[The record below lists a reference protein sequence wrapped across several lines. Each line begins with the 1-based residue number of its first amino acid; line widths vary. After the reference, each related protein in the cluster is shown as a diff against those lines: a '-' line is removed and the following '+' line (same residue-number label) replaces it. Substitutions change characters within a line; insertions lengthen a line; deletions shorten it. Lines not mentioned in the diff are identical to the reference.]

1 MNLFNIKSEYIN
13 IAAQLTDGE
22 LTPELEEALIIN
34 EQNFTEKAINY
45 GYVIK
50 TFESETDILENEI
63 KRLNALKIA
72 RSKAIDKLKVT
83 ISNAMQLYQILEVK
97 APTFKMNF
105 RKSESVEVSDLLDQT
120 YIVEKISYQPDKIAI
135 KNAIKEGKTVNG
147 AAIIINY
154 NLQIK

>member
-22 LTPELEEALIIN
+22 LTPELEEALLIN

-50 TFESETDILENEI
+50 TFESETDTLENEI

-83 ISNAMQLYQILEVK
+83 ISNAMQLYQIMEVK

-105 RKSESVEVSDLLDQT
+105 RKSESVEVSDLLDQN
-120 YIVEKISYQPDKIAI
+120 YIVEKVSYQPDKIAI

>member
-1 MNLFNIKSEYIN
+1 MNLYNIKSEYIN
-13 IAAQLTDGE
+13 IAAQLTEGE

-72 RSKAIDKLKVT
+72 RSKAIDKLKIT

-105 RKSESVEVSDLLDQT
+105 RKSESIEVSDLLDQN
-120 YIVEKISYQPDKIAI
+120 YIVEKVSYQPDKIAI

-147 AAIIINY
+147 AALIINY

>member
-83 ISNAMQLYQILEVK
+83 ISNAMQLYGINEVK

-105 RKSESVEVSDLLDQT
+105 RKSESVEVSDLLDQN
-120 YIVEKISYQPDKIAI
+120 YIVEKVSYQPDKIAI

>member
-1 MNLFNIKSEYIN
+1 MNLYNIKSEYIN
-13 IAAQLTDGE
+13 IAAQLTEGE
-22 LTPELEEALIIN
+22 LTPELEEALLIN

-72 RSKAIDKLKVT
+72 RSKAIDKLKIT

-105 RKSESVEVSDLLDQT
+105 RKSESIEVSDLLDQN
-120 YIVEKISYQPDKIAI
+120 YIVEKVSYQPDKIAI

-147 AAIIINY
+147 AALIINY

>member
-1 MNLFNIKSEYIN
+1 MNLYNIKSEYIN
-13 IAAQLTDGE
+13 IAAQLADGE

-83 ISNAMQLYQILEVK
+83 ISNAMQLYGINEVK

-120 YIVEKISYQPDKIAI
+120 YIVQKVSYQPDKIAI

>member
-1 MNLFNIKSEYIN
+1 MNLYNIKSEYIN

-22 LTPELEEALIIN
+22 LTPELEEALLIN

-83 ISNAMQLYQILEVK
+83 ISNAMQLYGINKVK
-97 APTFKMNF
+97 GPTFKIYF
-105 RKSESVEVSDLLDQT
+105 RKSESVEVSDLLDQN
-120 YIVEKISYQPDKIAI
+120 YIVEKVSYRPDKIAI
-135 KNAIKEGKTVNG
+135 KNAIKKGKIVNG
-147 AAIIINY
+147 ASIIINY

>member
-1 MNLFNIKSEYIN
+1 MNLYNIKSEYIN
-13 IAAQLTDGE
+13 IAAQLADGE
-22 LTPELEEALIIN
+22 LTPELEEALLIN

-83 ISNAMQLYQILEVK
+83 ISNAMQLYGINEVK

-105 RKSESVEVSDLLDQT
+105 RKSESVEVSDLLDQN
-120 YIVEKISYQPDKIAI
+120 YIVEKVSYQPDKIAI

>member
-13 IAAQLTDGE
+13 IAAQLSDGE
-22 LTPELEEALIIN
+22 LTPELEEALLIN

-50 TFESETDILENEI
+50 TFESEADILENEI

-72 RSKAIDKLKVT
+72 RTKAIDKLKVT
-83 ISNAMQLYQILEVK
+83 ISNAMQLYEILEVK

-105 RKSESVEVSDLLDQT
+105 RKSESVEVSDLLDQN
-120 YIVEKISYQPDKIAI
+120 YIVEKVSYQPDKIAI

-147 AAIIINY
+147 AALIINY

>member
-22 LTPELEEALIIN
+22 LTPELEDALLIN

-83 ISNAMQLYQILEVK
+83 ISNAMQLYGINEVK

-105 RKSESVEVSDLLDQT
+105 RKSESVEVSDLLDQN
-120 YIVEKISYQPDKIAI
+120 YIVEKVSYQPDKIAI

-147 AAIIINY
+147 AALIINY

>member
-13 IAAQLTDGE
+13 IAAQLADGE

-83 ISNAMQLYQILEVK
+83 ISNAMQLYGINEVK
-97 APTFKMNF
+97 GPTFKMNF
-105 RKSESVEVSDLLDQT
+105 RTSESVEVSDLLDQN
-120 YIVEKISYQPDKIAI
+120 YIVKKVSYQPDKIAI

-147 AAIIINY
+147 AALIINY

>member
-1 MNLFNIKSEYIN
+1 MNLYNIKNEYLN
-13 IAAQLTDGE
+13 LAAMLSDGE
-22 LTPELEEALIIN
+22 LTPELEEALLIN

-105 RKSESVEVSDLLDQT
+105 RKSESVEVSDLLDQN
-120 YIVEKISYQPDKIAI
+120 YIVEKVSYQPDKIAI

>member
-1 MNLFNIKSEYIN
+1 MNLYNIKSEYIN
-13 IAAQLTDGE
+13 IAAQLAEGE
-22 LTPELEEALIIN
+22 LTPELEQALMITEANL
-34 EQNFTEKAINY
+34 QEKAINY

-50 TFESETDILENEI
+50 NFESEVDIIEEEI
-63 KRLNALKIA
+63 KRLNALKKA
-72 RSKAIDKLKVT
+72 RVNAVEKLKNN
-83 ISNAMQLYQILEVK
+83 ISDAMKLFQILEVK

-105 RKSESVEVSDLLDQT
+105 RKSESVEVSDLLDQN
-120 YIVEKISYQPDKIAI
+120 YIVEKVSYQPDKIAI

>member
-1 MNLFNIKSEYIN
+1 MNLYNIKSEYIN
-13 IAAQLTDGE
+13 IAAQLADGE
-22 LTPELEEALIIN
+22 LTPELEEALLIN

-83 ISNAMQLYQILEVK
+83 ISNAMQLYGINEVK

-120 YIVEKISYQPDKIAI
+120 YIVQKVSYQPDKIAI